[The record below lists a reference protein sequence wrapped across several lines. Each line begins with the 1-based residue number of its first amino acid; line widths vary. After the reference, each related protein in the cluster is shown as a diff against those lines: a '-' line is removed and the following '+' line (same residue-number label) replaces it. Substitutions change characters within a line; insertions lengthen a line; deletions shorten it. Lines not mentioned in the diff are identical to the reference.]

1 MLIYCEKDL
10 FGARNNGTGKTKR
23 EIEDS
28 SVAEGQNLQFIYRK
42 NIFQAVRNLEVELQR
57 WQEPRVTDFTVT
69 SEGNA
74 GPQGEQ
80 KARTS
85 SV

>member
-42 NIFQAVRNLEVELQR
+42 NIF
-57 WQEPRVTDFTVT
+57 
-69 SEGNA
+69 
-74 GPQGEQ
+74 
-80 KARTS
+80 
-85 SV
+85 